1 MMHLVLYL
9 FPYLML
15 CIMHDFNELYRSSL
29 LMQQDFSFGLV
40 RFSLDLGAI
49 MCVLTHFIALVPLIF
64 LAILKL
70 DSNILVLVITF
81 LGVVSIPF
89 LYLA

>member
-49 MCVLTHFIALVPLIF
+49 MCVLTHFIAYFSLDIAHVSLIWIQIF
-64 LAILKL
+64 
-70 DSNILVLVITF
+70 
-81 LGVVSIPF
+81 
-89 LYLA
+89 